1 MIMLSYNQPPLDR
14 LVKST
19 GALLDMSKIMSKI
32 ISNMPNIML
41 RVLKYSLYVIA
52 FIIVASIL
60 ILSTRT
66 GNKIGYLYLSDK
78 MSRKSNMDV
87 KALSVNLYT
96 YPHVSASLL
105 VEDKYKLDV
114 EGEIE
119 DFTQLDLNYTI
130 TSSFIES
137 EHSLIDDDIDI
148 KGNITGSFRTF
159 LITGNGKILD
169 GNIVYEGLRKRHSV
183 DNLNIGIADF
193 NTTKF
198 FELLGEDDLFN
209 GTSNAHI
216 HFDTIGKHGKKGSV
230 TYNVNDNNYSGMP
243 VEAKANVEIID
254 DNQTFTVHLSTPTS
268 TIDII
273 KGKYDRKTKTG
284 SAEYILDVKELGD
297 LEELLEVE
305 ATGPFLSYG
314 KIMYDQKIKV
324 QGISE
329 SFGGMLDIF
338 YEKKKFQFH
347 LNDVPFHELMN
358 RLTYSPLLDA
368 KMQGEITYDQR
379 EKEMHTKVK
388 LKDVK
393 LIQKD
398 LRKVIKEKFDYDVNN
413 EVFKNSSLEA
423 RYKDKILTSKI
434 TIANDTN
441 HFIFKDT
448 AVNAMHRSIDTNI
461 DFNINK
467 HLVSGKL
474 YIRNDGHESHTLDSF
489 VRFDGLVEKFYNL
502 KFNGALSDKWTNMD
516 YTLSSK
522 RCPSHICTITDDVNI
537 SGHLYG
543 PFSRLLI
550 RGEGTALDGHI
561 QFDGIKSDDTFK
573 NVHLNMK
580 DIHAKKLYT
589 LLGAPTLPH
598 GKATV
603 ELNLKYVN
611 KERKKGTLDYTLR
624 KGTYDTLPLEL
635 NANVNINDDLYTF
648 TGDLNL
654 NGATANFT
662 KGLHD
667 ASKKTTHAFYKLN
680 VKDITVLEALFG
692 HKYFGSFYAM
702 GTIDYK
708 DDFHIRGLSK
718 SLGGITDFLYKK
730 DVLYVDFKDTS
741 LKEILYLFDY
751 PQLLD
756 AKTNGSVNYH
766 FNKELLL
773 VNTKLN
779 NTKFLPSEAIEDVY
793 KKAKIYLLDETFN
806 DSVLEF
812 TYKNDIIQ
820 GSLKLSNPS
829 GHIFLTDTRIN
840 TDKKTVNSNFDVN
853 LQKQA
858 FTGKIY
864 GPLEKPKLDLNFQK
878 LIRHE
883 MDKGIDTVVGEGNRK
898 MMDSMPMGEMPKD
911 VASGMGGTM
920 LDIFF

>member
-1 MIMLSYNQPPLDR
+1 MLSYNQPPLDR
-14 LVKST
+14 LLKST
-19 GALLDMSKIMSKI
+19 GALLDMSRIMSTI

-78 MSRKSNMDV
+78 LSRKSNLTV
-87 KALSVNLYT
+87 KVNSVNLYS
-96 YPHVSASLL
+96 YPQVSASLL
-105 VEDKYKLDV
+105 VEDIYTLDV

-119 DFTQLDLNYTI
+119 DFEKLDLKYTI
-130 TSSFIES
+130 TSSDIQTDYAS
-137 EHSLIDDDIDI
+137 IDDEIDI
-148 KGNITGSFRTF
+148 RGVITGPFRNF
-159 LITGNGKILD
+159 IISGNGEILD
-169 GNIVYEGLRKRHSV
+169 GTIVFEGLKKRRSV
-183 DNLNIGIADF
+183 DNVNIGMSDV
-193 NTTKF
+193 NSSKLL
-198 FELLGEDDLFN
+198 ELLGEDSLFN

-216 HFDTIGKHGKKGSV
+216 HFDTIGKRGKIGKV
-230 TYNVNDNNYSGMP
+230 VLDLKDNNFSGMP
-243 VEAKANVEIID
+243 LKAKANIDIID
-254 DNQTFTVHLSTPTS
+254 DDQNLTMHISTPTS
-268 TIDII
+268 TLDITN
-273 KGKYDRKTKTG
+273 GAYNRKTKIG
-284 SAEYILDVKELGD
+284 SAQYTLDVKELAD

-305 ATGPFLSYG
+305 ATGPFLSHG
-314 KIMYDQKIKV
+314 NIIYDQKVKV
-324 QGISE
+324 KGSSE
-329 SFGGMLDIF
+329 SFGGVLDIS
-338 YEKKKFQFH
+338 YEKKYFH
-347 LNDVPFHELMN
+347 FYLNDVPFHELMS

-379 EKEMHTKVK
+379 EKEMNTKVK

-393 LIQKD
+393 LLQKD
-398 LRKVIKEKFDYDVNN
+398 LVKLIDEKFDYDVND
-413 EVFKNSSLEA
+413 EVFKNSSFEA
-423 RYKDKILTSKI
+423 RYKDKEVSSKV
-434 TIANDTN
+434 TIANDSN
-441 HFIFKDT
+441 YFIFKDT
-448 AVNAMHRSIDTNI
+448 KVNALQRSIDTEI
-461 DFNINK
+461 DFKVDK
-467 HLVSGKL
+467 HFISGKL
-474 YIRNDGHESHTLDSF
+474 YIRNDGHENSTLDSF

-502 KFNGALSDKWTNMD
+502 KFNGALSDEWTNMD
-516 YTLSSK
+516 YSFSSS
-522 RCPSHICTITDDVNI
+522 RLPSHITTIVDDVNI

-550 RGEGTALDGHI
+550 RGEGKALEGHVS
-561 QFDGIKSDDTFK
+561 FDGIKNGDSFRNV
-573 NVHLNMK
+573 NVHMK
-580 DIHAKKLYT
+580 NIHAKKLYT
-589 LLGAPTLPH
+589 LLGEPQLPH
-598 GKATV
+598 GRATL
-603 ELNLKYVN
+603 ELNLEYLN
-611 KERKKGTLDYTLR
+611 DAHKKGTLNYILNNGIYE
-624 KGTYDTLPLEL
+624 KLPLEL
-635 NANVNINDDLYTF
+635 KADVTIKDDLYTF

-654 NGATANFT
+654 NGAKANFT

-667 ASKKTTHAFYKLN
+667 ASKKTTHTFYKLD
-680 VKDITVLEALFG
+680 VEDITVLEELFG

-708 DDFHIRGLSK
+708 DDFNIRGLSK
-718 SLGGITDFLYKK
+718 SLGGVTDFLYKG
-730 DVLYVDFKDTS
+730 DTLYVDFKDTS

-751 PQLLD
+751 PKLLD

-766 FNKELLL
+766 FDKELLL

-779 NTKFLPSEAIEDVY
+779 NTKFLPSEAIENVY
-793 KKAKIYLLDETFN
+793 KKANIYLLDETFN

-812 TYKNDIIQ
+812 TYKNDIIK

-829 GHIFLTDTRIN
+829 GHIFLTDTIIN

-853 LQKQA
+853 LQKRA

-920 LDIFF
+920 LDLFF